1 MHVLSVISDWLIF
14 PKKKNQ
20 LREQPLDHI
29 PELSRRVNRLIKDVC
44 RS

>member
-14 PKKKNQ
+14 PKKKK
-20 LREQPLDHI
+20 LCEQPLDHV
-29 PELSRRVNRLIKDVC
+29 PELSRRINRLIKDVC